1 MRKTSI
7 VIGVL
12 FVLAFSF
19 GTFGVQN
26 GYDLFQ
32 KALAKERAEGN
43 LEEAIALYQQVIK
56 EAKDKALAAK
66 AQLRIGIC
74 FEKLGEEKEKQAQK
88 AYQMVID
95 NYPQQ
100 IESVKVAKEK
110 LSNLIRIQAVSKKDL
125 KEFNIRRIWES
136 PKLGRGN
143 LGEVSPDGRYL
154 SLSDIEGKIAAY
166 EFATQ
171 KRQFITDAFFTGK
184 KKGTSE
190 NSAETFIKGD
200 FPVWSPDGKQIAFNR
215 KKYSEL
221 CVLGSNKAGPIV
233 LYKSKDDEQ
242 VIPVD
247 WSSDGNTIL
256 AALAKKYAA
265 FQAVLISVPDG
276 SVRILKT
283 YEKPPRSEPRRL
295 GIFSPDGRYIAG
307 DFEPQGESRSRDIF
321 VLSADGSSEV
331 PVVAHPD
338 DDLALGWS
346 PDGKKLVF
354 ASDRSGTWDIW
365 AIEIIEGQTQGGP
378 KMIKSDIGAVWPLGF
393 TEKGSF
399 YYLLERG
406 LMDIYTA
413 SLDIENKTLS
423 DPEKATQRFLGR
435 NVFPEWSP
443 DGNFLSYVSQRDAGY
458 DRLATKS
465 PVCILST
472 ETGAEHE
479 IVPELRYI
487 WGTSWSPDGKS
498 ILAVGSEE
506 EGKEGFYKI
515 DPQTGTVTS
524 ILQFNSGDRLSEPEW
539 SHDGSKIYFT
549 HKQTTQEEARIIAYD
564 FETKGKKEI
573 YRGEFN
579 PSYIVGRNAFFAHE
593 LALSQDG
600 KSLAFNKGWSPVL
613 MVVPTDGGEAREV
626 WRMKKRGEQIS
637 TIDWMPDGKELIFVS
652 YQLPDRTID
661 ETWRIAVD
669 GGEPQKLGLSMERMH
684 WLSVHPG
691 GQKVVFSSIQRI
703 KDVWMMEN
711 FLPAED
717 KGSKGGQR

>member
-1 MRKTSI
+1 MKKLSI
-7 VIGVL
+7 MIAILTLLV
-12 FVLAFSF
+12 FSF
-19 GTFGVQN
+19 GSITLQN

-43 LEEAIALYQQVIK
+43 LEEAIALYQQVVK
-56 EAKDKALAAK
+56 EAKDESLSAK

-100 IESVKVAKEK
+100 VDSVKVAKEK
-110 LSNLIRIQAVSKKDL
+110 LSNLIRIQAVEKKDL
-125 KEFNIRRIWES
+125 KEFNIRKVWES

-154 SLSDIEGKIAAY
+154 SISDIEGKIAAY

-171 KRQFITDAFFTGK
+171 KRHYITGEFFTGK

-190 NSAETFIKGD
+190 KSAETFIKGD
-200 FPVWSPDGKQIAFNR
+200 FPVWSPDGRQIVYNR
-215 KKYSEL
+215 KRYSEL
-221 CVLGSNKAGPIV
+221 CVIGSNSVEPIV
-233 LYKSKDDEQ
+233 LYKSKGDEQ
-242 VIPVD
+242 VFPID

-265 FQAVLISVPDG
+265 FQAVLISVQDG

-283 YEKPPRSEPRRL
+283 YEKSPRSEPGGL
-295 GIFSPDGRYIAG
+295 GIFSPDGRFIVG
-307 DFEPQGESRSRDIF
+307 DFEPQGDSRSRDIF
-321 VLSADGSSEV
+321 VLSADGNSEV
-331 PVVAHPD
+331 PVAAHPY
-338 DDLALGWS
+338 DDLTLGWS

-365 AIEIIEGQTQGGP
+365 AIDVIEGKPQGDP
-378 KMIKSDIGAVWPLGF
+378 KMIKGDVGAVSSLGF

-399 YYLLERG
+399 YYLLERR
-406 LMDIYTA
+406 LTDIYTA
-413 SLDIENKTLS
+413 ELDTENKILS
-423 DPEKATQRFLGR
+423 TPEKATQRFIGR
-435 NVFPEWSP
+435 NIFPEWSP
-443 DGNFLSYVSQRDAGY
+443 DGKYLSYVSRRDAGY
-458 DRLATKS
+458 DQLVSKF
-465 PVCILST
+465 PLCIRSM

-487 WGTSWSPDGKS
+487 WGTRWSPDGKS

-506 EGKEGFYKI
+506 EGKEGLYKI
-515 DPQTGTVTS
+515 DPQTGKVAS
-524 ILQFNSGDRLSEPEW
+524 IIQFDFGDKLSEPEW
-539 SHDGSKIYFT
+539 SHDGKKIFYT
-549 HKQTTQEEARIIAYD
+549 HKQDEQKEAHIIAYD
-564 FETKGKKEI
+564 LETKEKREI

-579 PSYIVGRNAFFAHE
+579 PSYIGGRNAFFMHD
-593 LALSQDG
+593 LALSPDG
-600 KSLAFNKGWSPVL
+600 KLLAFNKGWSPVL
-613 MVVPTDGGEAREV
+613 MVVPAEGGEAREV

-637 TIDWMPDGKELIFVS
+637 TIAWMPNGKELIYVS
-652 YQLPDRTID
+652 YQLPYRKID
-661 ETWRIAVD
+661 EMWRIAVD
-669 GGEPQKLGLSMERMH
+669 GGEPQKLGLSMQRMN
-684 WLSVHPG
+684 WLSVHPDG
-691 GQKVVFSSIQRI
+691 HQIVFSSIQRI

-711 FLPAED
+711 FLPAEE

>member
-1 MRKTSI
+1 MRKTSF
-7 VIGVL
+7 VIGAL
-12 FVLAFSF
+12 IVLAFSF
-19 GTFGVQN
+19 GSFGVQN

-56 EAKDKALAAK
+56 ESKDKALAAK

-100 IESVKVAKEK
+100 VDSVKVAKEK
-110 LSNLIRIQAVSKKDL
+110 LSNLIRIQAVDKKDL
-125 KEFNIRRIWES
+125 KEFNIRKIWES

-171 KRQFITDAFFTGK
+171 KRNFITGAFLAGK

-190 NSAETFIKGD
+190 KGAEKFLMGD
-200 FPVWSPDGKQIAFNR
+200 FPVWSPDGSRIAFNR

-221 CVLGSNKAGPIV
+221 CVLGPNNAEPIV
-233 LYKSKDDEQ
+233 LYKSKGDEQ
-242 VIPVD
+242 IIPVD
-247 WSSDGNTIL
+247 WSSDDNTIL

-307 DFEPQGESRSRDIF
+307 DFETQRDSRSRDIYI
-321 VLSADGSSEV
+321 LSADGSSEV
-331 PVVAHPD
+331 PVIVHPD

-354 ASDRSGTWDIW
+354 ASNRSGTWDIW
-365 AIEIIEGQTQGGP
+365 AIDVIEGQPQGGP
-378 KMIKSDIGAVWPLGF
+378 ELIKGDVGAVTPLGF

-413 SLDIENKTLS
+413 SLDSENKALS
-423 DPEKATQRFLGR
+423 APEKATQRFVGR

-443 DGNFLSYVSQRDAGY
+443 DGKYLSYVSIRDAGY

-472 ETGAEHE
+472 ETGVEHE

-487 WGTSWSPDGKS
+487 WGTSWSPDGRS

-506 EGKEGFYKI
+506 EGKEGFYEI
-515 DPQTGTVTS
+515 NPQTGKMAS
-524 ILQFNSGDRLSEPEW
+524 ILQFDFGDRLSEPEW
-539 SHDGSKIYFT
+539 SPDGNKIYYT
-549 HKQTTQEEARIIAYD
+549 HKKDEQKEARIIAYD
-564 FETKGKKEI
+564 LKIKEKKEI

-593 LALSQDG
+593 LALSPDG

-613 MVVPTDGGEAREV
+613 MVVTTDGGQAREI
-626 WRMKKRGEQIS
+626 WRMKERGEQIS
-637 TIDWMPDGKELIFVS
+637 TIAWMPDGKELIFVS
-652 YQLPDRTID
+652 YQLPDRIID
-661 ETWRIAVD
+661 ETWRIVVD

-691 GQKVVFSSIQRI
+691 GQKIVFSSIQRI

-711 FLPAED
+711 FLPSED